1 MSKSTLLSTAGKPI
15 EEAALGKL
23 EAGLLGQVI
32 RLNSERYEL
41 ERRLWNGTTDP
52 RRPGVIVRCRATADV
67 VRCIDF
73 ARSTDLAIAVR
84 GAGHSLA
91 GDSFC
96 DGGMLIDVSGMKGV
110 QVDPEMHK
118 AQCAA
123 GLTSGEFDRATQAF
137 GLATVLGYCS
147 SVGVAGYTLGGGLGP
162 LMGQY
167 GAGSD
172 NLLSAEIV
180 DAEGRVLR
188 ASPHEREDLFW
199 AIRGGGGN
207 FGIATSLE
215 YRLHPVGQ
223 ILGGALRYP
232 ISATREVLS
241 FLAEYMMTVAD
252 ELDVA
257 VDIGNVGMMLAA
269 PVVKGAYRDCH
280 GELLRRPRKR

>member
-1 MSKSTLLSTAGKPI
+1 MSKSTLLSSAGKLI

-73 ARSTDLAIAVR
+73 ARNTDLAIAVR

-96 DGGMLIDVSGMKGV
+96 DGGMLIDISGMKGI
-110 QVDPEMHK
+110 QVDPEMRT

-147 SVGVAGYTLGGGLGP
+147 S
-162 LMGQY
+162 
-167 GAGSD
+167 S
-172 NLLSAEIV
+172 
-180 DAEGRVLR
+180 RLR
-188 ASPHEREDLFW
+188 AMNTGFPLVVQRVQWWSRAP
-199 AIRGGGGN
+199 G
-207 FGIATSLE
+207 
-215 YRLHPVGQ
+215 LHG
-223 ILGGALRYP
+223 
-232 ISATREVLS
+232 SS
-241 FLAEYMMTVAD
+241 M
-252 ELDVA
+252 
-257 VDIGNVGMMLAA
+257 
-269 PVVKGAYRDCH
+269 VK
-280 GELLRRPRKR
+280 

>member
-1 MSKSTLLSTAGKPI
+1 
-15 EEAALGKL
+15 
-23 EAGLLGQVI
+23 
-32 RLNSERYEL
+32 
-41 ERRLWNGTTDP
+41 
-52 RRPGVIVRCRATADV
+52 
-67 VRCIDF
+67 
-73 ARSTDLAIAVR
+73 
-84 GAGHSLA
+84 
-91 GDSFC
+91 
-96 DGGMLIDVSGMKGV
+96 
-110 QVDPEMHK
+110 MHK